1 MTNRTWKQNLLA
13 APGIGLSLLPKIAC
27 PACWPAYAGLLSSI
41 GLGFLVPNLTYLLP
55 LTVVFLLIAVG
66 TLAIRA
72 RQRRGYVPF
81 VLGMIA
87 AGLILLGK
95 FFLASNPIL
104 YVGLG
109 LLILASVWNSWPIAS
124 RCICAP
130 AAEMLHPSGAHK
142 ENKMTANKRNVEV
155 FSAGCG
161 MCDETIALVQS
172 LACGSCDVVVHDMH
186 KPEVAAKA
194 KRYGV
199 RSIPAVVVDGKLAEC
214 CAGRGPEE
222 HALRAAGIGVQL

>member
-1 MTNRTWKQNLLA
+1 MTDRTWKQNLLA

-81 VLGMIA
+81 ILGMVA
-87 AGLILLGK
+87 ASLILFGK
-95 FFLASNPIL
+95 FSLASNPAL
-104 YVGLG
+104 YAGLG
-109 LLILASVWNSWPIAS
+109 LLILASVWNSWPVTS

-130 AAEMLHPSGAHK
+130 AAETLHPSGAHK
-142 ENKMTANKRNVEV
+142 EK
-155 FSAGCG
+155 
-161 MCDETIALVQS
+161 
-172 LACGSCDVVVHDMH
+172 
-186 KPEVAAKA
+186 
-194 KRYGV
+194 
-199 RSIPAVVVDGKLAEC
+199 
-214 CAGRGPEE
+214 
-222 HALRAAGIGVQL
+222 

>member
-1 MTNRTWKQNLLA
+1 MTNRNWRQNLLA

-81 VLGMIA
+81 IFGMIA

-95 FFLASNPIL
+95 FSLASNPIL

-109 LLILASVWNSWPIAS
+109 LLILASVWNSWPVTS

-130 AAEMLHPSGAHK
+130 AAETLHPSGAHK
-142 ENKMTANKRNVEV
+142 EK
-155 FSAGCG
+155 
-161 MCDETIALVQS
+161 
-172 LACGSCDVVVHDMH
+172 
-186 KPEVAAKA
+186 
-194 KRYGV
+194 
-199 RSIPAVVVDGKLAEC
+199 
-214 CAGRGPEE
+214 
-222 HALRAAGIGVQL
+222 